1 MNANHSFCILHS
13 AFCILLAASAA
24 SAAPSAA
31 PSPLEAAAELAAAG
45 DLQGAANLASK
56 AAADPS
62 ATPGD
67 AAKALNASMNYFTR
81 AKRPEVALPPLRLN
95 SLFSDH
101 AVFQRGMPI
110 PVFGHATPCSYVT
123 VCFNGSWM
131 HTQAGEDGSFLV
143 YLPAQEAGGPYTLE
157 AYGDGASAKA
167 EDIYVGEV
175 WIAGGQSNMEMP
187 LTGYGAPVPKEDY
200 AALKADVPVRM
211 LKVAQ
216 NNTFRVNDDCHAA
229 WMTTWEGN
237 EKVWSAAAS
246 FFAYAVARELKVP
259 VGIVLCSYS
268 GSRAEAWMSF
278 GALHRMESR
287 RAAMDKYEF
296 GQRQDILTEDNHPAY
311 STNYGFADPA
321 YAAIVKATDANPKA
335 FNFRQPS
342 DGREAPDF
350 DDSGWKRVKAP
361 GDWHADWHANGI
373 VWHRKAVEIPA
384 AWAGKELVLSL
395 GAVDKQDVTYF
406 NGFKVGA
413 TGEGFDHLHFGTPR
427 IYKVPADKVA
437 AGRAVI
443 AVRALS
449 FSDGAGF
456 YGPAE
461 AMKLSCPAAGGDP
474 IPLAGEWNG
483 MLTLNIDEREGSS
496 RAYRHLP
503 HLLADNMLSTVVPYA
518 ARGAIWYQGES
529 NAGNKDYAELMEAL
543 IGDWRARWNQDE
555 FAFYQVLLAGWN
567 WQNFGRLWPEV
578 RQQQVA
584 AAKATGTGY
593 ASATDG
599 GHANIHPPYKRAVGE
614 RLARCA
620 LADTYGF
627 QIESHGPEFAG
638 AEFTNGVIR
647 VSFDHAAGLKAKGDV
662 VGGFEVGDSWS
673 RFTATTAKIE
683 GETVVVSLPEAV
695 KNPTFVRYAWK
706 GDPADANLYN
716 GDDLPAIP
724 FSLKLK

>member
-1 MNANHSFCILHS
+1 MIA
-13 AFCILLAASAA
+13 AFAASFSLADGKPPLLEEAA
-24 SAAPSAA
+24 S
-31 PSPLEAAAELAAAG
+31 LAAAG

-67 AAKALNASMNYFTR
+67 AALALNASLNYYTR
-81 AKRPEVALPPLRLN
+81 AKRPAATPPPLRLN

-110 PVFGHATPCSYVT
+110 PVFGYATPGSYVT

-131 HTQAGEDGSFLV
+131 HTQAGENGSFRV

-187 LTGYGAPVPKEDY
+187 LTGYGTPVPKEDY
-200 AALKADVPVRM
+200 VALKADDPVRM
-211 LKVAQ
+211 LKVEQ
-216 NNTFRVNDDCHAA
+216 NNSFSVNDDCHAA

-237 EKVWSAAAS
+237 EKKWSAAAS

-268 GSRAEAWMSF
+268 GSRAETWLSF
-278 GALHRMESR
+278 GTLHRMESR
-287 RAAMDKYEF
+287 RDALEKYEF
-296 GQRQDILTEDNHPAY
+296 GQRQSIIADDNHPAY
-311 STNYGFADPA
+311 STNYGFASPA
-321 YAAIVKATDANPKA
+321 YAGILKAVDANPK
-335 FNFRQPS
+335 FDLRKPS
-342 DGREAPDF
+342 GGREKPDY
-350 DDSGWKRVKAP
+350 DDSAWKRVTLP
-361 GDWHADWHANGI
+361 GDWKGTWHVNGV
-373 VWHRKAVEIPA
+373 VWYRKAVEIPA
-384 AWAGKELVLSL
+384 AWAGKELELSL

-413 TGEGFDHLHFGTPR
+413 TGEGFDHSHWGTQR

-437 AGRAVI
+437 VGRAVI

-449 FSDGAGF
+449 FADGAGF

-474 IPLAGEWNG
+474 ILLAGEWSG
-483 MLTLNIDEREGSS
+483 ELFVNIAEREGSS

-503 HLLADNMLSTVVPYA
+503 HHLADNMLSTVAPYA

-599 GHANIHPPYKRAVGE
+599 GHVNIHPPYKRAVGE

-620 LADTYGF
+620 LADTYGL
-627 QIESHGPEFAG
+627 QIESHGPEFAK

-647 VSFDHAAGLKAKGDV
+647 VSFDHAVGLKAKGDA
-662 VGGFEVGDSWS
+662 VGGFEVANAKGKY
-673 RFTATTAKIE
+673 APAAAKIE
-683 GETVVVSLPEAV
+683 GEVVVVSLPEGVDA
-695 KNPTFVRYAWK
+695 PSAIRYAWK
-706 GDPADANLYN
+706 ADPADANLYN
-716 GDDLPAIP
+716 SDDLPTIP
-724 FSLKLK
+724 FSAKLK